1 MTLAT
6 LVIAGDADS
15 TGNGSNGAFGNGSGS
30 GAEAVATEA
39 AEPPERRAAPPPSV
53 AGFGGAGG
61 VTGSTEGGGTVAD
74 FVAAAFGLRGLS
86 QRSQRIPRVIA
97 APHMKHFEAIGRR
110 LNLRSYARF
119 SCCRN
124 VIGFAA
130 VWRGSMK
137 QIVVIGA
144 GTMGNGIAHTAAA
157 SGFDVTLIDVGE
169 VFLERG
175 MATISKNLKRGVD
188 KGKMTAEDKQQ
199 VLDRIRATSNIAAA
213 AGADIVIEAIIENL
227 AAKTQL
233 FAQLDALTG
242 ADCILASNTSS
253 ISITKIAAA
262 TKRPDKVI
270 GMHFMNPVP
279 VMTLVEVIRGIATS
293 DETYA
298 RVAEL
303 SKQMGKTAIEV
314 NDYPGFISNR
324 VLMPMINEAIF
335 ALFEGVATAESIDGV
350 MKLGMNHPM
359 GPLTL
364 ADFIGLDVCLA
375 ILRVLEEGFGDPKYR
390 PCPLLVKMVDAGWLG
405 RKSERGFYDYRKT

>member
-1 MTLAT
+1 
-6 LVIAGDADS
+6 
-15 TGNGSNGAFGNGSGS
+15 
-30 GAEAVATEA
+30 
-39 AEPPERRAAPPPSV
+39 
-53 AGFGGAGG
+53 
-61 VTGSTEGGGTVAD
+61 
-74 FVAAAFGLRGLS
+74 
-86 QRSQRIPRVIA
+86 
-97 APHMKHFEAIGRR
+97 
-110 LNLRSYARF
+110 
-119 SCCRN
+119 
-124 VIGFAA
+124 
-130 VWRGSMK
+130 MK

-157 SGFDVTLIDVGE
+157 SGFDVTLIDVAE
-169 VFLERG
+169 AFLERG
-175 MATISKNLKRGVD
+175 MATISSNLQRGVD
-188 KGKMTAEDKQQ
+188 KNKMTADEKQQ
-199 VLDRIRATSNIAAA
+199 ILGRIRPTSDVNAAA
-213 AGADIVIEAIIENL
+213 NADIVIEAIIENL
-227 AAKTQL
+227 AAKTEL
-233 FAQLDALTG
+233 FAKLDAITA

-279 VMTLVEVIRGIATS
+279 VMTLVEVIRGISTS

-335 ALFEGVATAESIDGV
+335 ALFEGVATPESIDGV

-405 RKSERGFYDYRKT
+405 RKSGRGFYDYRKP